1 MSRFRIFQTPINQG
15 FFDRPQRVADTFILY
30 PRKQRFNCVTG
41 SHRQE
46 VRTITEY
53 ITADT
58 ILPRFLPYPYFLLKM
73 DLSHTARL
81 LYGLLLDRS
90 TLSQKNGWQD
100 SEGRTYI
107 VYPVSEITE
116 MLDKGSTAIKSAL
129 NELDAAGLLVRE
141 RRGFSA
147 PNRLYVKIPQMPVVQ
162 FSDHMTA
169 IQPENRPSDSRKSD
183 PHKDGKPTFAL
194 DGKPTPNQ
202 LTINKL
208 KENQLKGASEKP
220 LAPFGRYKNI
230 FLSESEYAEL
240 KEEYPDRLERFIEEM
255 SEYIAASGNDYVCH
269 AAALRRWLNREK
281 KEKPKKGIPDY
292 TYKEG
297 ESL

>member
-1 MSRFRIFQTPINQG
+1 M
-15 FFDRPQRVADTFILY
+15 
-30 PRKQRFNCVTG
+30 
-41 SHRQE
+41 
-46 VRTITEY
+46 RTITEY

-58 ILPRFLPYPYFLLKM
+58 IMPPFFRYPRFLLKM
-73 DLSHTARL
+73 DLSQTAKL
-81 LYGLLLDRS
+81 LYSLLLDRS
-90 TLSQKNGWQD
+90 ELSQKNGWQD
-100 SEGRTYI
+100 NEGRTYI
-107 VYPVSEITE
+107 VYPVSEIAE
-116 MLDKGSTAIKSAL
+116 MLDKGSTAIKAAL

-147 PNRLYVKIPQMPVVQ
+147 PNRLYVKIPQVPVVQ

-169 IQPENRPSDSRKSD
+169 LQSEKRPSDSRKSD

-208 KENQLKGASEKP
+208 KENQLKGASGKP
-220 LAPFGRYKNI
+220 PAPFGRYQNVL
-230 FLSESEYAEL
+230 LSESEYAEL
-240 KEEYPDRLERFIEEM
+240 KEEYPDRLERLIEEM
-255 SEYIAASGNDYVCH
+255 SEFIAATGNDYVCH

-281 KEKPKKGIPDY
+281 KENPKKGIPDY
-292 TYKEG
+292 SYKEG

>member
-1 MSRFRIFQTPINQG
+1 M
-15 FFDRPQRVADTFILY
+15 
-30 PRKQRFNCVTG
+30 
-41 SHRQE
+41 
-46 VRTITEY
+46 RTITEY

-208 KENQLKGASEKP
+208 KENQLKGASGKP
-220 LAPFGRYKNI
+220 PAPFGRYQNVL
-230 FLSESEYAEL
+230 LSESEYAEL
-240 KEEYPDRLERFIEEM
+240 KGEYPDRLERFIEEL
-255 SEYIAASGNDYVCH
+255 SEYIAVYGKVYANH
-269 AAALRRWLNREK
+269 AAAVRMWAKRDRK
-281 KEKPKKGIPDY
+281 GTGKKGIPDY
-292 TYKEG
+292 SYKEG

>member
-1 MSRFRIFQTPINQG
+1 
-15 FFDRPQRVADTFILY
+15 
-30 PRKQRFNCVTG
+30 
-41 SHRQE
+41 
-46 VRTITEY
+46 
-53 ITADT
+53 
-58 ILPRFLPYPYFLLKM
+58 
-73 DLSHTARL
+73 
-81 LYGLLLDRS
+81 
-90 TLSQKNGWQD
+90 
-100 SEGRTYI
+100 
-107 VYPVSEITE
+107 

-169 IQPENRPSDSRKSD
+169 IQSENRPSDSRKSD

-220 LAPFGRYKNI
+220 PAPFGRFQNVL
-230 FLSESEYAEL
+230 LSESEYAEL
-240 KEEYPDRLERFIEEM
+240 KEEYPDRLERLIEEM
-255 SEYIAASGNDYVCH
+255 SEFIAATGNDYVCH

-281 KEKPKKGIPDY
+281 KANPKKGIPDY
-292 TYKEG
+292 SYKEG

>member
-1 MSRFRIFQTPINQG
+1 MSRFRIFQTPVNQG
-15 FFDRPQRVADTFILY
+15 FFDRPQQVADTFILY
-30 PRKQRFNCVTG
+30 PRKSRFNCVTG

-147 PNRLYVKIPQMPVVQ
+147 PNRLYIKIPQMPVGQ

-220 LAPFGRYKNI
+220 PAPFGRYQNVL
-230 FLSESEYAEL
+230 LSESEYAEL
-240 KEEYPDRLERFIEEM
+240 KEEYPDRLERLIEEM
-255 SEYIAASGNDYVCH
+255 SEFIAATGNDYVCH

-281 KEKPKKGIPDY
+281 KENPKKGIPDY
-292 TYKEG
+292 SYKEG